1 MPITRFLQG
10 QIFDLEHVRAMSD
23 AFSDACNTLG
33 LADRDDALT
42 ALVAGHIIKLAR
54 QGVRSK
60 TALYLSTVL
69 DDFSRYILAW
79 KLCTTMAATDVS
91 DTLQA
96 ALQASGLDRVKV
108 LHWLRLTPAYAGS

>member
-54 QGVRSK
+54 KGVRSK
-60 TALYLSTVL
+60 TALCPLTLEEFTAKPHSRQFILRVL
-69 DDFSRYILAW
+69 FTHPPSGTSGWANGRPP
-79 KLCTTMAATDVS
+79 VS
-91 DTLQA
+91 Q
-96 ALQASGLDRVKV
+96 GWR
-108 LHWLRLTPAYAGS
+108 LRADPKTS